1 MKGFIVY
8 VCFVIVGSL
17 CLSAVTVFVTTIL
30 LAFLIAGALS
40 FFQYLAPETYLW
52 LINIYKDLLYI

>member
-1 MKGFIVY
+1 MKGFLVY

-30 LAFLIAGALS
+30 LVFLIAGTLS